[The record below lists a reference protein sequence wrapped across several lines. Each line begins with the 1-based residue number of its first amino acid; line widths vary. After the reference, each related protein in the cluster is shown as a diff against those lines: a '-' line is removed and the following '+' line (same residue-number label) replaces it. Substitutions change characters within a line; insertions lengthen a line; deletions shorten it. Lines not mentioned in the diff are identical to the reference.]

1 MKTFPAPHQ
10 TRFPEFPL
18 WALWLLLFA
27 FMIIKMLHMFAAP
40 RGSRIRFVIYGGEAF
55 ILAKL
60 FISEYLLFNLE
71 QELSWAAKWK
81 CLERLGESLS

>member
-1 MKTFPAPHQ
+1 
-10 TRFPEFPL
+10 
-18 WALWLLLFA
+18 
-27 FMIIKMLHMFAAP
+27 MFAAP
-40 RGSRIRFVIYGGEAF
+40 RGSRIRFVIYGGGAF

-81 CLERLGESLS
+81 CLERLSESL